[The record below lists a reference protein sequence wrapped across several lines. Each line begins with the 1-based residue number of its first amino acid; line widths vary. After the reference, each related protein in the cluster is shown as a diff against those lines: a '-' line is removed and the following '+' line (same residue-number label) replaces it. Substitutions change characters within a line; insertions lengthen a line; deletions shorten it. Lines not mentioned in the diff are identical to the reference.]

1 MDSQGNAVLGSVS
14 ARMKEAPTGGTG
26 LSAGER
32 GARYR
37 FWEVRGRWAM
47 GRLLARADWS
57 PMAFF
62 HPFFCFFFFL
72 FLFSIF
78 FYIFCKMIS
87 KQLKPK
93 LKFSRIQGN
102 LLKQ

>member
-1 MDSQGNAVLGSVS
+1 
-14 ARMKEAPTGGTG
+14 MKEAPTGGTG

-57 PMAFF
+57 PTAFF
-62 HPFFCFFFFL
+62 HPFFL
-72 FLFSIF
+72 FLLFPFFVFYFLLYLLQNDFKTTQTKTKIF
-78 FYIFCKMIS
+78 
-87 KQLKPK
+87 
-93 LKFSRIQGN
+93 
-102 LLKQ
+102 